1 MFAKAE
7 PKPNSCQTYVVKATA
22 GQVQSKVFLA
32 DAQGEVTRGAGAFVL
47 HEKAGTLHLVITFA
61 EECDFKC
68 RARRIK
74 ELISKIPYSKFEMT
88 AEKFTRPTQRFF
100 GLWRRAR
107 DGCRCE

>member
-1 MFAKAE
+1 MFAKAQ

-22 GQVQSKVFLA
+22 GQVQSKVVLLYI
-32 DAQGEVTRGAGAFVL
+32 QGEVTRGAGAFVL

-74 ELISKIPYSKFEMT
+74 ELISEIPCS
-88 AEKFTRPTQRFF
+88 
-100 GLWRRAR
+100 
-107 DGCRCE
+107 

>member
-1 MFAKAE
+1 MFAKAQ

-32 DAQGEVTRGAGAFVL
+32 YAQGGITRGAGAFVL

-74 ELISKIPYSKFEMT
+74 EEISKKPVL
-88 AEKFTRPTQRFF
+88 QV
-100 GLWRRAR
+100 
-107 DGCRCE
+107 